1 MMKRFRAVVEYL
13 AGERDLEQV
22 ESAPRILTGKYEWVV
37 RCAVW
42 AVAVLL
48 IYAFSGQASK
58 FIYIDF

>member
-1 MMKRFRAVVEYL
+1 MLSTFRATLEYL
-13 AGERDLEQV
+13 GGERDD
-22 ESAPRILTGKYEWVV
+22 APAFLTGRLAWMA

-42 AVAVLL
+42 VIALVL

>member
-1 MMKRFRAVVEYL
+1 MMEKFRAVAEYL

-22 ESAPRILTGKYEWVV
+22 EGAPKFLTGKYEWVV
-37 RCAVW
+37 RCSVW
-42 AVAVLL
+42 AAAVLL